1 VALLAIGCALPA
13 CGAPPAPVHESTA
26 VRSTPAATGAGI
38 GTARRLPPLGKLAR
52 TGAPINGLR
61 CTGGGPGWA
70 IHVELFARGH
80 VVIVPAGIGIT
91 PPRRRHGA
99 YVIGGRCRY
108 PLWTS
113 EPTGLVHVARP
124 GLRLGDLFAIWG
136 QPLTLRRLARW
147 TAGVTAHVDGVRWRG
162 DPAAIPLR
170 HHAEI
175 VVQAGAPVQRPHAGY
190 LFPDGL

>member
-1 VALLAIGCALPA
+1 
-13 CGAPPAPVHESTA
+13 
-26 VRSTPAATGAGI
+26 
-38 GTARRLPPLGKLAR
+38 
-52 TGAPINGLR
+52 
-61 CTGGGPGWA
+61 
-70 IHVELFARGH
+70 VELFARGH

-113 EPTGLVHVARP
+113 EPTGLVHVGRP

-136 QPLTLRRLARW
+136 QPLTLGRLARW